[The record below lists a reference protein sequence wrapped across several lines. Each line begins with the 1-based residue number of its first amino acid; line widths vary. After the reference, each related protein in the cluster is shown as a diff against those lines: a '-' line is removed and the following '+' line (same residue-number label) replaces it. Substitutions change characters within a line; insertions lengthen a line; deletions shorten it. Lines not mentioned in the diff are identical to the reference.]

1 MPLRVTVSE
10 PSREARVSKI
20 RVPDKDQKCQ
30 ESRRVARDEQ
40 PGPGTHCKAGLE
52 HSLASLLS
60 QPTRVFKPRVSYVAL
75 VRSDI
80 LFVNSRIYV

>member
-1 MPLRVTVSE
+1 M
-10 PSREARVSKI
+10 SKI
-20 RVPDKDQKCQ
+20 RVPDKDHKCQ

-75 VRSDI
+75 VWSDVI
-80 LFVNSRIYV
+80 IRTYSKTVYTG